1 MSHSLYPG
9 CIIDIP
15 VTDVPDDTNPTS
27 SSEVSPPLPS
37 SSSPK
42 HTFVQD
48 EEEPIPHNSSQVW
61 SGPSTDIEVPI
72 VSSGKPT
79 NVVPVLADDIVPV
92 PAVDTDTG
100 PRQSAR
106 SHIPS
111 NKAAENSGIN
121 HIPHIAQ
128 VVIESCDAGH
138 RLKEQHAQ
146 AKFERCL
153 HILDLRATTM
163 NVDSTVSPPIITN
176 AIPDDSLP
184 PLPILDP
191 EADFVAFCEAYAVE
205 LASPLINPH
214 NPDEPTFRE
223 AMNSPDSDKWIL
235 GSVYKLV
242 PCSDVPTGHK
252 VLHGKWVLLLKCDE
266 NGNPV

>member
-1 MSHSLYPG
+1 VSHSLYPG

-27 SSEVSPPLPS
+27 SEVSPPPPS

-48 EEEPIPHNSSQVW
+48 EEEAIPHNSSQVW

-79 NVVPVLADDIVPV
+79 NVVPVPADDIVPV

-100 PRQSAR
+100 PRRSAH

-121 HIPHIAQ
+121 HIPRIAQ
-128 VVIESCDAGH
+128 AVIESHKAGR
-138 RLKEQHAQ
+138 RLKEQCAQ
-146 AKFERCL
+146 AKFE
-153 HILDLRATTM
+153 
-163 NVDSTVSPPIITN
+163 
-176 AIPDDSLP
+176 
-184 PLPILDP
+184 
-191 EADFVAFCEAYAVE
+191 
-205 LASPLINPH
+205 
-214 NPDEPTFRE
+214 
-223 AMNSPDSDKWIL
+223 
-235 GSVYKLV
+235 
-242 PCSDVPTGHK
+242 
-252 VLHGKWVLLLKCDE
+252 
-266 NGNPV
+266 